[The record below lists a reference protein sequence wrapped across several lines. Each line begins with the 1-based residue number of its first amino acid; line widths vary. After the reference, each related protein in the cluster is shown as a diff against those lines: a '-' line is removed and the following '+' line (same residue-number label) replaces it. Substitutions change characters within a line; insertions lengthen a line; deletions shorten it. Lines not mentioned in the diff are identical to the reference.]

1 MIGKPLR
8 FLIVLSLRTV
18 LVVPTNNFWGAIGCS
33 DRLRYRFGTLIDR
46 AGLWDL
52 CERADPNKSTFIKIR
67 KLLYLEFKNSFNN
80 IFPEHKTITWCFFLI
95 LSHFKVKMYILNKN
109 YLFEN

>member
-8 FLIVLSLRTV
+8 FLIVGLLSLRTV
-18 LVVPTNNFWGAIGCS
+18 LIVPTNNFWGAIGWS

-52 CERADPNKSTFIKIR
+52 CERADPNKSTFIKLR
-67 KLLYLEFKNSFNN
+67 NLLYLEFKIGLIKYFL
-80 IFPEHKTITWCFFLI
+80 TI
-95 LSHFKVKMYILNKN
+95 KP
-109 YLFEN
+109 